1 VRGEERKRENEKMR
15 NEEEEKRGGAEF
27 KVGKDTIHVPASP
40 AALRRCRTG
49 ETVKVMVHSGLTAR
63 IN

>member
-1 VRGEERKRENEKMR
+1 VEEERKDGEK
-15 NEEEEKRGGAEF
+15 EEEAEEEKGR
-27 KVGKDTIHVPASP
+27 DMNHIPASP

-63 IN
+63 INRMAV

>member
-1 VRGEERKRENEKMR
+1 VVRGGKRENEKMR
-15 NEEEEKRGGAEF
+15 NEEEEKREGTGF
-27 KVGKDTIHVPASP
+27 KVGKDTIHVPGSP

-63 IN
+63 MD

>member
-1 VRGEERKRENEKMR
+1 MR